1 MHDMRIIPGHV
12 AVDILRRRG
21 AGIVDLVAE
30 TYLLHDRKE
39 TINPDSYFLRFPDN
53 ELNRIIA
60 LPSAILDEA
69 PVSGI
74 KWIASYP
81 GNVRDGLPRAS
92 AVIILNDAET
102 GFPTACI
109 EGSQISA
116 LRTAAAAVLGADR
129 LRPPGRPYRTIGVI
143 GAGIIA
149 RNILETYRLH
159 SGTVEE
165 VLVHDLDEASR
176 ESLCA
181 FVRNTIEMPSR
192 AVGSVADVFAADLVV
207 LATSAGKPYIED
219 RALPRPGQ
227 VILNISLRDLSPEIV
242 LDGWNIVDDVQH
254 CLKAGTSPHLAA
266 QKVGNHDFIAGTI
279 ADLVLGRIE
288 PDRSKASIFSPFGLG
303 VLDLALART
312 VLAESDWYS
321 GTLTVPDFF
330 PELRR
335 WETVA

>member
-60 LPSAILDEA
+60 LPSAILDEN

-81 GNVRDGLPRAS
+81 GNVRNGLPRAS

-176 ESLCA
+176 EALCA
-181 FVRNTIEMPSR
+181 FVRNTLEMPSR
-192 AVGSVADVFAADLVV
+192 VVGSVAEVFAADLVV
-207 LATSAGKPYIED
+207 LATSAGKPYIVD
-219 RALPRPGQ
+219 RTLPRPGQ

-242 LDGWNIVDDVQH
+242 LDAWNIVDDVQH
-254 CLKAGTSPHLAA
+254 CLKANTSPHLAA
-266 QKVGNHDFIAGTI
+266 QKTGNHDFIAGTI
-279 ADLVLGRIE
+279 ADLILGRIE
-288 PDRSKASIFSPFGLG
+288 PDRSKAAIFSPFGLG
-303 VLDLALART
+303 VLDLALARV

-335 WETVA
+335 WESVA